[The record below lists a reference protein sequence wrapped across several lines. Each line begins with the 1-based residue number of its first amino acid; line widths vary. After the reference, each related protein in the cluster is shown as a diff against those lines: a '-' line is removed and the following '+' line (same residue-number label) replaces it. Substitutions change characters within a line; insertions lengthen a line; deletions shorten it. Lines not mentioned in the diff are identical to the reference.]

1 MDESS
6 DKDRG
11 YFLKYLLFS
20 IKKDEFD
27 SLQDHLMKINDTQD
41 QLKSIERKMKEKDIV
56 VITLKILP
64 AFYANFIET
73 LNIII
78 IDKDMIFV
86 LAIR

>member
-1 MDESS
+1 MHETS
-6 DKDRG
+6 DKDRA
-11 YFLKYLLFS
+11 YFLKNLLFS
-20 IKKDEFD
+20 IKMEEFD

-41 QLKSIERKMKEKDIV
+41 QLKSIERKMKEKDMV

-78 IDKDMIFV
+78 IDKYLIFV
-86 LAIR
+86 LATR